1 MSPIFL
7 RYISIINLKKL
18 QFNFSSCI
26 HIVFNSFSIFF
37 RAYRFFRHFLTS
49 LFFSYLPRRI
59 FHRLEAIRNP
69 ETYIQYQYL
78 SSYFRLDDTTYLL
91 SLSLPPL
98 FDGRRLILQFN
109 WQVEKTNKLRGMDE
123 NKEKKKWKKK
133 KGKGDMGT
141 TTRFSYS
148 INSRKICIRAASCAS
163 DKNEMEIKI

>member
-7 RYISIINLKKL
+7 RYILIINLKKL

-37 RAYRFFRHFLTS
+37 RAYRCFSTLSNFAFLFVFTS
-49 LFFSYLPRRI
+49 SDFSSSRSDSQPRDVHSISISLLLFSTRRY
-59 FHRLEAIRNP
+59 H
-69 ETYIQYQYL
+69 
-78 SSYFRLDDTTYLL
+78 LL
-91 SLSLPPL
+91 SLSLPPP

-123 NKEKKKWKKK
+123 NKEKKMKKE

-163 DKNEMEIKI
+163 DKNEMGIKI

>member
-26 HIVFNSFSIFF
+26 HIVLNSFSIFF
-37 RAYRFFRHFLTS
+37 RAYRCFSTLSNFAFLFVFTS
-49 LFFSYLPRRI
+49 SDFSSSRSDSQPRDVHSISISLLLFSTRR
-59 FHRLEAIRNP
+59 
-69 ETYIQYQYL
+69 
-78 SSYFRLDDTTYLL
+78 YLL
-91 SLSLPPL
+91 SLSLPPP

-123 NKEKKKWKKK
+123 NKEKKMKKE